1 MIVIGFISIQ
11 MAKKLEQIKKRKK
24 DAIAVRNNIQKLYI
38 FSKKLDKTAIAIQ
51 EMKESNEFSDEFIND
66 MFQLIN
72 VHHNVAH
79 KLAEKYCKKE
89 RQFMAEKKIR
99 TQNLVT
105 QDLRSLFTV
114 ANHAVGG
121 KFYRSC

>member
-89 RQFMAEKKIR
+89 RQFMAEKK
-99 TQNLVT
+99 
-105 QDLRSLFTV
+105 
-114 ANHAVGG
+114 
-121 KFYRSC
+121 